1 MRRIGPLPAPR
12 ALEAVRVQRGILVTG
27 ATSGIGLAASRM
39 LAEAGFRVFGGA
51 FPGEDAEPLRA
62 AGGTPVP
69 LDVTDAASI
78 ARARDEVQ
86 AQLGEEP
93 LWGLVNNAGIVG
105 AAPIEYADIAEMKR
119 IFDVNVFGVVAVT
132 QAFLP
137 QLRRA
142 RGRIVNM
149 SSLSALLAVPFLAP
163 YNASK
168 SAVEAISDSLRREV
182 EPFGVEVVII
192 EPGVTR
198 TPLWRHAD
206 AIDLGPFR
214 DSPYAAALERVH
226 ATAVRKGGKGQPP
239 ENVARAI
246 VQALT
251 DERPPTRIRVQRKL
265 KARLRYSLLPL
276 LPDRL
281 IDRLVADRVWK

>member
-1 MRRIGPLPAPR
+1 MSTSNGAGGGGRS
-12 ALEAVRVQRGILVTG
+12 VLVTG
-27 ATSGIGLAASRM
+27 ATSGIGLVTSR
-39 LAEAGFRVFGGA
+39 LLVGEGFRVLGGA
-51 FPGEDAEPLRA
+51 FPTEDTAALRE
-62 AGGTPVP
+62 AGGTPVT
-69 LDVTDAASI
+69 LDVTDEASVR
-78 ARARDEVQ
+78 RAREEV
-86 AQLGEEP
+86 AQVLAGQP

-105 AAPIEYADIAEMKR
+105 AGPIEYVDLAELKR
-119 IFDVNVFGVVAVT
+119 VFEVNVFGLVAVT

-137 QLRRA
+137 QLREA

-149 SSLSALLAVPFLAP
+149 SSLSALLAVPFLSP

-182 EPFGVEVVII
+182 EHFGVEVVIV

-214 DSPYAAALERVH
+214 SSPYAAAMEKVH
-226 ATAVRKGGKGQPP
+226 STAVRKGGKGQPP

-251 DERPPTRIRVQRKL
+251 DAKPPTRIRVQRKL
-265 KARLRYSLLPL
+265 KAKIRYSLLPL

-281 IDRLVADRVWK
+281 IDRLVADRVWR

>member
-1 MRRIGPLPAPR
+1 MPAGTGGGR
-12 ALEAVRVQRGILVTG
+12 SVLVTG
-27 ATSGIGLAASRM
+27 ATSGIGLVTSRQ
-39 LAEAGFRVFGGA
+39 LVAAGFRVLGGA
-51 FPGEDAEPLRA
+51 FPTEDTAALRE
-62 AGGTPVP
+62 AGGTPVT
-69 LDVTDAASI
+69 LDVTDDASVR
-78 ARARDEVQ
+78 RARDQ
-86 AQLGEEP
+86 ASEALAGAP

-105 AAPIEYADIAEMKR
+105 AGPIEYVDLTELR
-119 IFDVNVFGVVAVT
+119 RVFEVNVFGLVAVT

-137 QLRRA
+137 QLRES

-149 SSLSALLAVPFLAP
+149 SSLSALLAVPFLSP

-168 SAVEAISDSLRREV
+168 AAVEAISDSLRREV
-182 EPFGVEVVII
+182 EHFGVEVVIV

-214 DSPYAAALERVH
+214 STPYAAALEKVH
-226 ATAVRKGGKGQPP
+226 GTAVRKGGKGQPP

-251 DERPPTRIRVQRKL
+251 DPKPPTRIRVQRKL
-265 KARLRYSLLPL
+265 KAKIRYSLLPL

-281 IDRLVADRVWK
+281 IDRLVADRVWR

>member
-1 MRRIGPLPAPR
+1 MS
-12 ALEAVRVQRGILVTG
+12 RGRGGGRSVLVTG
-27 ATSGIGLAASRM
+27 ATSGIGLVTSRLLAA
-39 LAEAGFRVFGGA
+39 EGFRVLGGA
-51 FPGEDAEPLRA
+51 FPTEDTAALRE

-69 LDVTDAASI
+69 LDVTDEASVR
-78 ARARDEVQ
+78 RARDEVSE
-86 AQLGEEP
+86 ALVGAP

-105 AAPIEYADIAEMKR
+105 AGPIEYVDLTELR
-119 IFDVNVFGVVAVT
+119 RVFEVNVFGLVAVT

-137 QLRRA
+137 QLREA

-149 SSLSALLAVPFLAP
+149 SSLSALLAVPFLSP

-168 SAVEAISDSLRREV
+168 AAVEAISDSLRREV
-182 EPFGVEVVII
+182 EHFGVEVVIV

-214 DSPYAAALERVH
+214 STPYAAALEKVH
-226 ATAVRKGGKGQPP
+226 GTAVRKGGKGQPP

-251 DERPPTRIRVQRKL
+251 DPKPPTRIRVQRKL
-265 KARLRYSLLPL
+265 KAKIRYSLLPL

-281 IDRLVADRVWK
+281 IDRLVADRVWR

>member
-1 MRRIGPLPAPR
+1 LTTAANAGSGGGRS
-12 ALEAVRVQRGILVTG
+12 VLVTG
-27 ATSGIGLAASRM
+27 ATSGIGLVASRM
-39 LAEAGFRVFGGA
+39 LCANGFRVFGGA
-51 FPGEDAEPLRA
+51 YPTEDPAPLRE
-62 AGGTPVP
+62 AGGTPIA
-69 LDVTDAASI
+69 LDVTDAASVR
-78 ARARDEVQ
+78 RARDEI
-86 AQLGEEP
+86 AAALGGAP
-93 LWGLVNNAGIVG
+93 LWGLVNNACIVG
-105 AAPIEYADIAEMKR
+105 AGPIEYVDVAEMR
-119 IFDVNVFGVVAVT
+119 RVFEVNVFGLVEAT

-137 QLRRA
+137 QLRQSK
-142 RGRIVNM
+142 GRIVNM

-182 EPFGVEVVII
+182 EHFGVAVVII

-214 DSPYAAALERVH
+214 ESPYAAALERVH
-226 ATAVRKGGKGQPP
+226 GTAVRKGGKGQPP

-251 DERPPTRIRVQRKL
+251 DARPPTRIRVQRKL
-265 KARLRYSLLPL
+265 KAKIRYSLLPL

-281 IDRLVADRVWK
+281 IDRLVADRVWR

>member
-1 MRRIGPLPAPR
+1 MQS
-12 ALEAVRVQRGILVTG
+12 VLVTG
-27 ATSGIGLAASRM
+27 ATSGIGLVASGMLAAS
-39 LAEAGFRVFGGA
+39 GFRVFGGA
-51 FPGEDAEPLRA
+51 YPGEDPGPLCE
-62 AGGTPVP
+62 AGGVPVA
-69 LDVTDAASI
+69 LDVTDAASVK
-78 ARARDEVQ
+78 RARDEI
-86 AQLGEEP
+86 AAALGGAP

-105 AAPIEYADIAEMKR
+105 AGPIEYVDVAEMR
-119 IFDVNVFGVVAVT
+119 RVFEVNVFGLVEAT

-137 QLRRA
+137 QIRQA

-182 EPFGVEVVII
+182 EHFGVAVVII

-206 AIDLGPFR
+206 AIDLTPFR
-214 DSPYAAALERVH
+214 ESPYAAAMERVH
-226 ATAVRKGGKGQPP
+226 GTAVRKGGKGQPP

-251 DERPPTRIRVQRKL
+251 DARPPTRIRVQRKL
-265 KARLRYSLLPL
+265 KSRLRYSLLPL

-281 IDRLVADRVWK
+281 IDRLVADRVWR